1 MDFQEIPTI
10 EDSDTYLD
18 MAFSK
23 AKKKGKELEQSLRKI
38 DRGDRKKRSSTVKI
52 EFVREFL
59 NEKLKKVILG
69 FPNLDNLSEF
79 YKELIKATL
88 NYDQLKNSLGS
99 LKWGL
104 QKIREIGYYHS
115 MKLQNADSYE
125 ACATVIKGYYGRV
138 SSIMDQVDDDLKYL
152 MKARKQFLE
161 FPAIKKGLFTVC
173 LSGFPNVGKTT
184 LLNKMTGSSAEVNSY
199 AFTTKKLNM
208 GYFKYNYQRVQVI
221 DTPGTLAR
229 FDKMNTIEKQAEL
242 AIKYQAD
249 YIVFLFDLSD
259 ASYSLEKQ
267 MRLFEKIHKYD
278 KEIIVYISKVDIV
291 AEDDVSKLKEDL
303 GDDYDYYTDASSLKT
318 ELGEIG
324 FNRISF

>member
-10 EDSDTYLD
+10 EDSNTYLD

-38 DRGDRKKRSSTVKI
+38 DRGDRKKRASTEKI
-52 EFVREFL
+52 DFVREFL
-59 NEKLKKVILG
+59 NEKLKNVILG

-79 YKELIKATL
+79 YKELIKVTL
-88 NYDQLKNSLGS
+88 DYDKLKNSLGS

-115 MKLQNADSYE
+115 MKIERADSYE
-125 ACATVIKGYYGRV
+125 ACASVIKSYYGRV
-138 SSIMDQVDDDLKYL
+138 SSVMDQVDDDLKYL
-152 MKARKQFLE
+152 MKARKKFLE

-199 AFTTKKLNM
+199 AFTTKRLNM

-229 FDKMNTIEKQAEL
+229 FEKMNTIEKQAEL

-259 ASYSLEKQ
+259 ASYDLEKQ
-267 MRLFEKIHKYD
+267 KKLFEKIHKYD
-278 KEIIVYISKVDIV
+278 KEILVYISKTDIV
-291 AEDDVSKLKEDL
+291 SDEDVESLKKDI
-303 GDDYDYYTDASSLKT
+303 GDDYEFFTDAETLKT